1 MRQLPTAAKLACAL
15 SLSLLSSLAL
25 LPAAAWAQAYP
36 NKPIRILV
44 HIPPGGAPDIA
55 ARVVGEKLG
64 EAMGQPVVI
73 DNRPGA
79 NGNIAGEIVAKSPPD
94 GYTLLACVDSQVVI
108 NPHVY
113 RIMSFDPMKDL
124 VPVATLASNE
134 FFLAA
139 NPEQPFK
146 TFAEFIAYAKKAQP
160 PLNYASGGN
169 GSQQQL
175 TMEML
180 KARAGIPL
188 AHIPYKGSGP
198 ATVALLAGEV
208 PVEFA
213 GSNAGPQIKAGKLRA
228 LAVAGKK
235 RLAAFPDVPTVAEFY
250 PGFSNSIWM
259 GLCAPRGT
267 PEAVLGR
274 LRAEINK
281 ALALPDVKEK
291 FARTGALEPLI
302 TTPEEFSATIRAD
315 FEKYGKVVKDVG
327 VKID

>member
-1 MRQLPTAAKLACAL
+1 MRQLPTAARLACAL
-15 SLSLLSSLAL
+15 SLSLLSSVAL
-25 LPAAAWAQAYP
+25 LPAGALAQAYP

-113 RIMSFDPMKDL
+113 RTMSFDPMKDL

-146 TFAEFIAYAKKAQP
+146 TFAEFIAYAKKSQP

-180 KARAGIPL
+180 KTRAGIPL

-291 FARTGALEPLI
+291 FARTGALEPLV
-302 TTPEEFSATIRAD
+302 TTPEEFSAMIHAD

>member
-1 MRQLPTAAKLACAL
+1 MRQIPTAARLACAL
-15 SLSLLSSLAL
+15 SLSLLSSLSL
-25 LPAAAWAQAYP
+25 LPAGALAQAYP

-64 EAMGQPVVI
+64 EALGQPVVI

-113 RIMSFDPMKDL
+113 RTMSFDPMKDL

-146 TFAEFIAYAKKAQP
+146 TFPEFIAYAKKSQP

-180 KARAGIPL
+180 KTRAGIPL

-208 PVEFA
+208 PIEFA

-302 TTPEEFSATIRAD
+302 TTPEEFSAMIHAD
-315 FEKYGKVVKDVG
+315 FDKYGKVVKDVG

>member
-1 MRQLPTAAKLACAL
+1 MRQIPTAARLACAL
-15 SLSLLSSLAL
+15 SLSLLSL
-25 LPAAAWAQAYP
+25 LPAGALAQAYP

-79 NGNIAGEIVAKSPPD
+79 NGNIAGEIVAKSVPD

-113 RIMSFDPMKDL
+113 RTMPFDPMKDL

-146 TFAEFIAYAKKAQP
+146 TFREFIDYAKKAQP

-180 KARAGIPL
+180 KTRAGIPL
-188 AHIPYKGSGP
+188 THIPYKGSGP

-213 GSNAGPQIKAGKLRA
+213 GSNAGPQIRAGKLRA

-274 LRAEINK
+274 LRTEINK

-302 TTPEEFSATIRAD
+302 TTPEEFSAMIHAD
-315 FEKYGKVVKDVG
+315 FDKYGKVVKDVG